1 MLSDRRC
8 TIQPVFAIRGFVPF
22 GRVGALRPVRA
33 IDEPWQDGDHV
44 GTDDDKEE
52 LGGVPAAIWRGAS
65 AMGNHRAAPLVE
77 QSSVDDFRKVARGA
91 RRSTLARVG
100 SRVQRRPAG
109 GMEAWEAELAMKA
122 PHPAVGD

>member
-1 MLSDRRC
+1 M
-8 TIQPVFAIRGFVPF
+8 
-22 GRVGALRPVRA
+22 RA

-65 AMGNHRAAPLVE
+65 VQGSRRAESLVG
-77 QSSVDDFRKVARGA
+77 QSTVDDFRHVARGA
-91 RRSTLARVG
+91 RRSTLARVARRG
-100 SRVQRRPAG
+100 QQRPAS

-122 PHPAVGD
+122 PHPAVEG